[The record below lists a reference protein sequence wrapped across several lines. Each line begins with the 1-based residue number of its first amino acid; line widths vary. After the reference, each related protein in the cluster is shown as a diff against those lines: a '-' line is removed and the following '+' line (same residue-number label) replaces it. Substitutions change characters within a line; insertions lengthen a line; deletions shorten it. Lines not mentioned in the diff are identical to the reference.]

1 MDSLPAILLLLA
13 ASVFA
18 VVMLRR
24 IGMPSI
30 LGYLLVGILLGPHVL
45 DLVDDNAGIRHLAEF
60 GIVFLMFSIGLEFSL
75 PKLYAMKRIVFG
87 LGLLQVILSMVL
99 IAGLAMLL
107 GVSWQLGIALGGDFA
122 MSSTAVLTKLLAERL
137 HAHGGSISAEHGIGL
152 VKKPYLSSTRSEA
165 EIALMRGIKAALDP
179 AGIMNPGKVFD

>member
-45 DLVDDNAGIRHLAEF
+45 HLVDDTAGIRHLAEF
-60 GIVFLMFSIGLEFSL
+60 GIVFLMFTIGLEFSL
-75 PKLYAMKRIVFG
+75 PRLYAMKRIVFG
-87 LGLLQVILSMVL
+87 LGLLQVLTAIGVAL
-99 IAGLAMLL
+99 GLALL
-107 GVSWQLGIALGGDFA
+107 TGLSWQAGVLSVGALAIKG
-122 MSSTAVLTKLLAERL
+122 LL
-137 HAHGGSISAEHGIGL
+137 
-152 VKKPYLSSTRSEA
+152 
-165 EIALMRGIKAALDP
+165 
-179 AGIMNPGKVFD
+179 